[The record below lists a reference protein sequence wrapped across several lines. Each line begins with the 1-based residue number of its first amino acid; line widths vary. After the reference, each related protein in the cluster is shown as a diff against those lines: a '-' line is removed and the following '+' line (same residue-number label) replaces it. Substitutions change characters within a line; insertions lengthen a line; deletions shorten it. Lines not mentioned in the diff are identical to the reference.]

1 MRVVESLDTIY
12 RPWLFRVTRQLA
24 RGEELREYFEGLL
37 GQFFNR
43 LRQAVETGDP
53 AWLNPVLDEWVQ
65 AKPGKRGE
73 SQEASLTIVLNQIQL
88 ATYEIARE
96 NLNDADTLSLIETL
110 IPIFLHVNE
119 YTNRLEL
126 EHTIKNISWDLERA
140 NTSLKRL
147 EKSKSNFISIAAHEL
162 RTPLTLIEG
171 YAAML
176 HDQLVDRG
184 EYYQA
189 NILLKGMD
197 NGTRRLREIVDDM
210 IDVSLIDN
218 NLLALNFQPI
228 WLSRLLKGL
237 HQEFESSILDRSLTF
252 VMNPFNGADEMTFGD
267 IERLHQAFRNVFS
280 NAVKYTPDGG
290 KIMVD
295 GRLLPGFIEVIV
307 TDTGIGIDPE
317 NHIRIFEKFGT
328 LGEVS
333 LHSSGKTKF
342 KGGGP
347 GLGLPITKGILEAH
361 GGSIWVESE
370 RYDEQTCP
378 GSTFHILVPVRK
390 SPPDELAAR
399 LFNPLNEMPDNNRRI
414 EP

>member
-1 MRVVESLDTIY
+1 MRVVESLESIY

-37 GQFFNR
+37 GQFYNR

-53 AWLNPVLDEWVQ
+53 AWLDPVLDEWVQ
-65 AKPGKRGE
+65 ARPGDLGQNR
-73 SQEASLTIVLNQIQL
+73 EASLTAVINQIQL
-88 ATYEIARE
+88 TTYEIARE
-96 NLNDADTLSLIETL
+96 NLDEHKTLVLIETL
-110 IPIFLHVNE
+110 TPVFLHANE
-119 YTNRLEL
+119 YVARLEL
-126 EHTIKNISWDLERA
+126 EHTVREISWDLERA

-147 EKSKSNFISIAAHEL
+147 EKSKSNFIAIAAHEL
-162 RTPLTLIEG
+162 KTPLTLIEG

-176 HDQLVDRG
+176 RDQLVDRG

-218 NLLALNFQPI
+218 NLLALTFQPI
-228 WLSRLLKGL
+228 WIGRLMKILRK
-237 HQEFESSILDRSLTF
+237 EFEPTMIERSLALE
-252 VMNPFNGADEMTFGD
+252 MIPFDGADEMTFGD
-267 IERLHQAFRNVFS
+267 NERLHQAFRNVFS

-290 KIMVD
+290 KIRVD
-295 GRLLPGFIEVIV
+295 GRLLPGFIEVTV
-307 TDTGIGIDPE
+307 QDTGIGIEPE
-317 NHIRIFEKFGT
+317 NHLRIFEKFGS
-328 LGEVS
+328 LGNVS

-370 RYDEQTCP
+370 CYDELNCP
-378 GSTFHILVPVRK
+378 GSTFHILLPIRK
-390 SPPDELAAR
+390 SPPDERTAR
-399 LFNPLNEMPDNNRRI
+399 IFSPVREPQTDIKRI